1 MKRSLRPTLTG
12 IIAAAALVVT
22 LGIPASPTYAAAP
35 VRAAAIPAPPVATT
49 FAMPLKAKS
58 YTAVS
63 YYGARCIPLPGA
75 STYHLGLDLAA
86 PGGDPIY
93 AIADGVVAATLDGTK
108 STAGYIKLRHNIGG
122 VTYTS
127 IYYHIWKSTTRVK
140 TGQIVKAGQHIS
152 EVGTSGVSGGNH
164 LHLEVWKGEPGKAT
178 STDPAPFL
186 KSRGVDLYGK
196 AKAVTASKAPK
207 TCTYYVSS
215 PVNFRTGP
223 STSYT
228 SLKVLPTG
236 TSMVHVPGNMT
247 NGFIPVT
254 VAGQSGWVSGSYVTS
269 TKPRVTTPAV
279 TTPTPAS
286 VTVKKPATYK
296 AKAAVNFRKSA
307 SLKGKK
313 IRVIPKGANVG
324 VIKASKGVWR
334 KVTYKGKTGW
344 VHSSYL
350 KKR

>member
-1 MKRSLRPTLTG
+1 MRSIRPTLTA
-12 IIAAAALVVT
+12 IVAAAALVIT
-22 LGIPASPTYAAAP
+22 LAAP
-35 VRAAAIPAPPVATT
+35 VSPSYAAGPQVVTAAEPAPPVATT
-49 FAMPLKAKS
+49 FANPLKSKS
-58 YTAVS
+58 YTVVS

-75 STYHLGLDLAA
+75 STFHLGLDMAA
-86 PGGDPIY
+86 SGGAPIY
-93 AIADGVVAATLDGTK
+93 AVAAGRVVATVDGTNAQ
-108 STAGYIKLRHNIGG
+108 AGYVKIRHSIGG
-122 VTYTS
+122 VIYTS
-127 IYYHIWKSTTRVK
+127 IYYHIWKSTTQVK
-140 TGQIVKAGQHIS
+140 VGQTVTAGQRIS

-164 LHLEVWKGEPGKAT
+164 LHLEIWKGEPGTAT
-178 STDPAPFL
+178 SLDPAPFL
-186 KSRGVDLYGK
+186 KAKGVDLYAG

-207 TCTYYVSS
+207 SCTYYVSS

-236 TSMVHVPGNMT
+236 TAMVHVPGNKT

-254 VAGQSGWVSGSYVTS
+254 IGSQKGWVSSSYVTPN
-269 TKPRVTTPAV
+269 KPRVTAPTVPTPA
-279 TTPTPAS
+279 PAS
-286 VTVKKPATYK
+286 VTIKKPTTYK

-313 IRVIPKGANVG
+313 ILVIPKGANVG
-324 VIKASKGVWR
+324 TIKATKGVWR